1 MKRIRKPGKAETQ
14 SRRHPASQVTAQR
27 FSYYA
32 ASRRSHDSPATSRR
46 TAESTRHAHSGH
58 DHQSGRTIFQQLRQR
73 AGTIVLG
80 LVLAACVISLLQLDT
95 KPRVVI
101 LNNAASYALRSP
113 SVYQAAITKTL
124 RSSLANTNKVTV
136 NSRQVVSDLKRQFP
150 EIYDASLV
158 LPLVGHRPT
167 VYIEL
172 ARPVVRLQTPSQTIV
187 VDQTG
192 RALASVALGERTQFS
207 SFNLPVVID
216 QSQLDLHVGDIVLS
230 SNSVQFIREVT
241 EQLAAKKVAITRLT
255 LPAGT
260 QELDVYPAGVPY
272 TVKFNLHDP
281 TSARQQVGTYL
292 AVRQQLGKQGS
303 MHAEPKQ
310 YIDVR
315 LTGRAYYQ

>member
-1 MKRIRKPGKAETQ
+1 MKRVRTSAKAERQ
-14 SRRHPASQVTAQR
+14 PRRHPATPGSAQR

-32 ASRRSHDSPATSRR
+32 ASHRSRDSSASHRANAESPRR
-46 TAESTRHAHSGH
+46 THAPH
-58 DHQSGRTIFQQLRQR
+58 DQVGRTIVRQLGQR
-73 AGTIVLG
+73 AGTILLA
-80 LVLAACVISLLQLDT
+80 LVLVACVISLLQLDT

-101 LNNAASYALRSP
+101 LNNAASYALHSP
-113 SVYQAAITKTL
+113 LVYQAAVTQTL
-124 RSSLANTNKVTV
+124 RSSLANSNKITV
-136 NSRQVVSDLKRQFP
+136 NSRQVVSELKQRFP

-172 ARPVVRLQTPSQTIV
+172 ARPVIRLQTPSQTIV

-192 RALASVALGERTQFS
+192 QALASVPLGERTQFS

-216 QSQLDLHVGDIVLS
+216 QSRLDLHVGDIVLS

-241 EQLAAKKVAITRLT
+241 EQLAAKKIATSKLV

-260 QELDVYPAGVPY
+260 QELDAYPAGVPY
-272 TVKFNLHDP
+272 IVKFNLHDP
-281 TSARQQVGTYL
+281 ASARQQVGTYL
-292 AVRQQLGKQGS
+292 AVRQQLGKQGIA
-303 MHAEPKQ
+303 HVEPKQ

>member
-1 MKRIRKPGKAETQ
+1 MKRVRKSSKAETQ

-32 ASRRSHDSPATSRR
+32 ASRRSHDSPATNRR
-46 TAESTRHAHSGH
+46 TAESTRHAYAGH
-58 DHQSGRTIFQQLRQR
+58 NQSGRVIFRQLRQR
-73 AGTIVLG
+73 TGTVLLG

-95 KPRVVI
+95 KPRIVI
-101 LNNAASYALRSP
+101 LNNAASYALHSP
-113 SVYQAAITKTL
+113 SVYQAAVTKTL

-136 NSRQVVSDLKRQFP
+136 NSRQVVGDLKRQFP

-192 RALASVALGERTQFS
+192 RALASAALGERTQFS

-216 QSQLDLHVGDIVLS
+216 QSQLDLHVGDIVLP

-241 EQLAAKKVAITRLT
+241 EQLAAKKVAIAKLT